1 MKNNAIDYLI
11 DLAEKDDCNTWLSY
25 IIKLFI
31 EKQGI
36 IDENEKND
44 LANYLLQRKEI
55 PNIASPSTNF
65 STKNEKIILT
75 KLEHHSGVNALSPFR
90 KNKGFLSLQKLTSF
104 MALTVLERVVT
115 SEY

>member
-11 DLAEKDDCNTWLSY
+11 GLAEKDDCNTWLSY

-65 STKNEKIILT
+65 STKNEKIIVQFTNLNHANF
-75 KLEHHSGVNALSPFR
+75 KKAFW
-90 KNKGFLSLQKLTSF
+90 KKMK
-104 MALTVLERVVT
+104 
-115 SEY
+115 